1 MVSAMGL
8 LKNGLKRWKQAY
20 GRFRSAKGGY
30 AAVEFAMLVGPLMMM
45 IFGCLEMALIILL
58 SVTLDNATDVASR
71 NIRTGLTTAANS
83 SVTSF
88 RQTIC
93 DNMGWLGA
101 TCMADLKV
109 DVKTYNSFADV
120 PLTDLISGGQ
130 FQTANFGYDVG
141 GAQAIQLVRV
151 YYQWPLFTPFL
162 EGGMTR
168 LASGDAVITTKVVFR
183 NEPF

>member
-1 MVSAMGL
+1 MKL
-8 LKNGLKRWKQAY
+8 LNLGIRRWNIAY
-20 GRFRSAKGGY
+20 KRFRDAKGGF
-30 AAVEFAMLVGPLMMM
+30 AAVEFAMLALPLMLM

-71 NIRTGLTTAANS
+71 NIRTGITTSANS
-83 SVTSF
+83 DVTKF
-88 RQTIC
+88 RNTIC

-101 TCMADLKV
+101 TCMNDLKV

-120 PLTDLISGGQ
+120 PLTDLVSDGK
-130 FQTANFGYDVG
+130 FQTGSFGYDVG
-141 GAQAIQLVRV
+141 GSQAIQLVRV

-162 EGGMTR
+162 EGGLTK
-168 LASGDAVITTKVVFR
+168 LDSGDAVINTKVVFR